1 MKKSFEINPDI
12 IISKL
17 DLKENDV
24 ILVTIDIDKYDTPEA
39 YEIFKMIVKE
49 FPDNKIVATF
59 KGIEIEKLKEKE
71 I

>member
-1 MKKSFEINPDI
+1 MINGFEIEPGI

-24 ILVTIDIDKYDTPEA
+24 ILITIDIDKYDLEEA
-39 YEIFKMIVKE
+39 YNIFEMIVKA
-49 FPDNKIVATF
+49 FPDNKVVATF
-59 KGIEIEKLKEKE
+59 KGIEISKLKEKE